1 VSNRWKAQVEE
12 DSVLLK
18 NQCFIDVTICEGDSV
33 IRNDDLKP
41 DTQVWPRPVVKPEEN
56 RSKQE
61 NDSDEPDKVVKKS
74 KGASSPAKINDSG
87 VKGAKLRQASD
98 VLNRLRYDREYNID
112 DCIVGYKDRHTSKIK
127 EKPAADWAS
136 ETTDEEFIPEHRIE
150 YFKRDGEVIWDKGS
164 RVDNVFKSG

>member
-1 VSNRWKAQVEE
+1 MEE

-18 NQCFIDVTICEGDSV
+18 NQCFIDVTICGRDSA
-33 IRNDDLKP
+33 IQNDDNKP
-41 DTQVWPRPVVKPEEN
+41 DTRIWPKPIVKLEEN

-61 NDSDEPDKVVKKS
+61 DNSDEPDKVVKKA
-74 KGASSPAKINDSG
+74 KGVSSALAKANDSG

-127 EKPAADWAS
+127 EKPAADWSS

-150 YFKRDGEVIWDKGS
+150 YFKRSGEVIWDKSS
-164 RVDNVFKSG
+164 RVDKVFNSGS

>member
-1 VSNRWKAQVEE
+1 MDE

-18 NQCFIDVTICEGDSV
+18 NQCFIDVTICEGNAEIQKDG
-33 IRNDDLKP
+33 LKA
-41 DTQVWPRPVVKPEEN
+41 DTRMWPKPVVKPEEN

-61 NDSDEPDKVVKKS
+61 NDSEEQEKVS
-74 KGASSPAKINDSG
+74 KRSPAKNSARVNDSG

-98 VLNRLRYDREYNID
+98 VLNRLRYDREYKID

-150 YFKRDGEVIWDKGS
+150 YFKQDGEVIWDKSS
-164 RVDNVFKSG
+164 RVDKVFNSGN